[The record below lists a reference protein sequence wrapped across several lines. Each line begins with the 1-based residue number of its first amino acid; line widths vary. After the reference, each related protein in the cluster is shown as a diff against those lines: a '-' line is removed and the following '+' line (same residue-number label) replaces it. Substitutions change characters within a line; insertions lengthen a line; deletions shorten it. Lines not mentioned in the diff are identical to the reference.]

1 MSRLSKRS
9 RSSNTGSLTDA
20 LSALDQS
27 DKLLKQLST
36 SCADVSNLAV
46 SADAMNCFLELK
58 SLQTVVLDDLESSQS
73 EAHDQL
79 RRIEKEKLKLENLS
93 YQKIVSEHAVAEYN
107 KLEWSQLAKLC
118 CDEMGIAV
126 PDTEEELNK
135 TFKEFLS
142 SDPKDPN
149 SRGKIAFCL
158 NKNLEERK
166 QLQSELQIARHSAAT
181 SQRSVTKKRKLLK
194 ELPKNLQDMEKA
206 SLSLQEFCQTSLHT
220 SRKLGSERQ
229 ESMEMARSLPA
240 PLYTLHHQ
248 LQSCLDAMHATGGGE
263 AGDVPLLEI
272 TSKSDGIL
280 LRLPI
285 PTVSNQPSS
294 STVVCTN
301 IKFEYDSKM
310 DIVTARSS
318 SEHGMGELIGEL
330 FPGDT
335 GAWDIV
341 NNKSDKASYS
351 WCNYLGGLHASPGER
366 NLSEMHLSTKVVV
379 RSLLRRVR
387 AMASLKHILAILS
400 KKEPQKHA
408 NSGMPTRALSKV
420 LARLSNWTEED
431 DEHGIRTVSAQMVTN
446 SIPLSLQVSI
456 NLRRYPAVPPEFKI
470 SLGEESNQ
478 QHDEQLAELERRI
491 NQDVDKLVPG
501 TDEAACDWILFYQFN
516 SVVESP

>member
-1 MSRLSKRS
+1 
-9 RSSNTGSLTDA
+9 
-20 LSALDQS
+20 
-27 DKLLKQLST
+27 
-36 SCADVSNLAV
+36 
-46 SADAMNCFLELK
+46 MNCFLELK
-58 SLQTVVLDDLESSQS
+58 SLQTVVLDDLEASQS

-79 RRIEKEKLKLENLS
+79 RSIEKEKLKLENLA
-93 YQKIVSEHAVAEYN
+93 YQKTVSEHAVAEYN

-126 PDTEEELNK
+126 PETEEELTK
-135 TFKEFLS
+135 IFKEFLS

-181 SQRSVTKKRKLLK
+181 SKRSLTKKRKLLK
-194 ELPKNLQDMEKA
+194 ELPMKLQDMEKA

-220 SRKLGSERQ
+220 SKKLGSERQ
-229 ESMEMARSLPA
+229 ASMELARSLPA

-248 LQSCLDAMHATGGGE
+248 LQSRLDAMHAASEGE
-263 AGDVPLLEI
+263 ESDVPLLEI
-272 TSKSDGIL
+272 TNKSNGVV
-280 LRLPI
+280 LRIPI
-285 PTVSNQPSS
+285 PVVGNQSS
-294 STVVCTN
+294 SSMVVYTN

-310 DIVTARSS
+310 DIVTVRSS

-335 GAWDIV
+335 GVLDIS
-341 NNKSDKASYS
+341 NNKSDRASYS

-366 NLSEMHLSTKVVV
+366 NLSEMQLSTKVVV

-400 KKEPQKHA
+400 KKEKQKQE

-420 LARLSNWTEED
+420 LSRLSNWTEED
-431 DEHGIRTVSAQMVTN
+431 TEDGIRTVSAEMTTN
-446 SIPLSLQVSI
+446 SIPVSLQVNI
-456 NLRRYPAVPPEFKI
+456 NLRRYPAVPPKFKI
-470 SLGEESNQ
+470 SRGEQSNQ
-478 QHDEQLAELERRI
+478 LYDEELAELEKRI

-501 TDEAACDWILFYQFN
+501 TDEASCDWILFHQFN
-516 SVVESP
+516 CVVDSL